1 MRLAALAAAGI
12 AGVTIRA
19 ANLPPGIS
27 EQPLALHPHPRAKTM
42 FTLLAPEET
51 GIKVQNAYDDP
62 RIWGERFH
70 EFSSGSIGTGVAI
83 ADYDGDGRPDLY
95 VVSKMEGCRL
105 FRNLGGYRFEDV
117 TARAGVGATPGI
129 WNQGAS
135 FVDVNNDGLVDLYV
149 CRFNAPN
156 LLYINQG
163 DGTFRESAH
172 AHGLDVTDASVVAAF
187 CDYDRDG
194 RLDVYI
200 ACNLLNATTQPYG
213 RRGYLFHQ
221 NGEGTFT
228 NVTDAAGI
236 GGESQSHSATWWDF
250 DGDGWPDLYVANDF
264 GRPDKLYH
272 NNRDGTFSDAIDQ
285 TVPHTSYSSMGS
297 DLGDVNNDGLEDLIV
312 SEMATT
318 THAADQR
325 GPAIDRARMADLA
338 EGSPAAPQL
347 RRNALFVNTGT
358 GRCVEAAYLAGLAAT
373 DWTWSVRLE
382 DLDNDGRV
390 DLFAT
395 NGMYRDAY
403 GINGRL
409 DAAESQADRIRIM
422 RNGPVLAQT
431 HLAYRNLGDLRFEN
445 VSAAWGLDQKG
456 VSFGA
461 ALGDLS
467 GDGNLDI
474 AYTNYA
480 GGLTLLRNDCDS
492 GHVVNVELRGT
503 TSNRFGV
510 GSVVRI
516 ESQLGVQVRT
526 LTLARG
532 YLSSSEPMLH
542 FGLGSVTEIR
552 RMTVTWPSGRRQV
565 FENLPVDRR
574 YTITEPAVGMA
585 APAPD
590 APRVVFAE
598 AGARLG
604 LNLPSREE
612 VVDETDAQ
620 RLLPRRLNRRGPAIA
635 VGDVDGNGTD
645 SVVMGG
651 TTVDALRVLKRGAD
665 GSYRAARS
673 PEDAPVAVDDGPVL
687 LFDSRG
693 TGRLDLLVTRG
704 GNALPEG
711 APEYQPR
718 LYWNDGHGGFR
729 PAADDVLPPLPLNVG
744 AVAAADFEH
753 TGALGLFLGG
763 RVATG
768 RYPHA
773 PKSALLVN
781 RGGRFEDVTDRVAP
795 ALRNVGMVSSALWT
809 DVDSDGWPDLVL
821 ALEWGNVRY
830 FHNHHG
836 RSLEDWT
843 EKAGF
848 ASAGVGWWTSIAA
861 GDFNGDGRI
870 DYVVGN
876 VGLNT
881 PYHADPA
888 HPALLFAGKFAEGRG
903 EQLIEAY
910 YEGDRLYPWRTRHE
924 LGAAMP
930 VVLRRFPRNDNYAR
944 ATLAE
949 IVGADKVAQ
958 ADKFA
963 ATELRSGVFL
973 SRPDGTYQFEPLP
986 NIAQIAPLQGMVV
999 GDFLGEGH
1007 LGICVVQNSFAPIP
1021 SVGRFDGGLG
1031 QWLRGGGHGN
1041 FDPVPARESGLIVP
1055 GDAKA
1060 LALADLDG
1068 SGLPGFVVSRNAN
1081 TLQAFTT
1088 RGSAGHHYLRVGL
1101 QGRPGN
1107 PTAIGARITV
1117 QLADGSSETAE
1128 VCAGSGYYSQ
1138 STGACFFGYSDSAPA
1153 VLVRVRWPL
1162 GAESE
1167 TKVGVGNTLTITEP
1181 SAATAR

>member
-1 MRLAALAAAGI
+1 MRLALLAAVCI
-12 AGVTIRA
+12 AGAPLRA
-19 ANLPPGIS
+19 NTLPAGIS
-27 EQPLALHPHPRAKTM
+27 EQPLAPRAHPRAKTM
-42 FTLLAPEET
+42 FVPLSPEET
-51 GIKVQNAYDDP
+51 GVKVENAYDDP

-70 EFSSGSIGTGVAI
+70 EFSSGSIGTGVALG
-83 ADYDGDGRPDLY
+83 DFDGDGRPDLY

-117 TARAGVGATPGI
+117 TEKAGVGAVRGV
-129 WNQGAS
+129 WNQGAT
-135 FVDVNNDGLVDLYV
+135 FVDVNNDGRIDLYV
-149 CRFNAPN
+149 CRFDAPN

-172 AHGLDVTDASVVAAF
+172 AYGLDVTDASVVAAF

-200 ACNLLNATTQPYG
+200 ACNLLNATTQPSG

-221 NGEGTFT
+221 NADGTFT
-228 NVTDAAGI
+228 NVTDAAGV
-236 GGESQSHSATWWDF
+236 GGESQSHSATWWDY

-272 NNRDGTFSDAIDQ
+272 NNRDGTFSDALDQ

-297 DLGDVNNDGLEDLIV
+297 DVGDVNNDGLEDLIV
-312 SEMATT
+312 SEMASI
-318 THAADQR
+318 THVADQR
-325 GPAIDRARMADLA
+325 GPALDRARMTDPA
-338 EGSPAAPQL
+338 EGSPTAPKY

-358 GRCVEAAYLAGLAAT
+358 GRCLEAAYLAGLAAT
-373 DWTWSVRLE
+373 DWTWSVRLD

-403 GINGRL
+403 GINGSL

-445 VSAAWGLDQKG
+445 VSDAWGLDQKG

-480 GGLTLLRNDCDS
+480 GGLTLLRNDCDT

-510 GSVVRI
+510 GSVVKI
-516 ESQLGVQVRT
+516 ESPLGVQVRT
-526 LTLARG
+526 LTLTRG
-532 YLSSSEPMLH
+532 YLSTSEPMLH
-542 FGLGSVTEIR
+542 FGLGTVTAIT
-552 RMTVTWPSGRRQV
+552 RMTVSWPSGRTQV

-574 YTITEPAVGMA
+574 YTITEPTVATA
-585 APAPD
+585 APAPE
-590 APRVVFAE
+590 APHAVFAE
-598 AGARLG
+598 ASARLG
-604 LNLPSREE
+604 LEVRSREDA
-612 VVDETDAQ
+612 VDETDAQ

-635 VGDVDGNGTD
+635 IGDIDGSGTD
-645 SVVMGG
+645 SVIVGG
-651 TTVDALRVLKRGAD
+651 TTVDPLRILKRGAD
-665 GSYRAARS
+665 GSYQPAHP
-673 PEDAPVAVDDGPVL
+673 PEDALAAVDDGPVL

-711 APEYQPR
+711 APECQPR
-718 LYWNDGHGGFR
+718 LYWNDEHGGFR
-729 PAADDVLPPLPLNVG
+729 PATEGVLPPLPLNVG
-744 AVAAADFEH
+744 AAAAADFEH
-753 TGALGLFLGG
+753 NGTLGLFLGG

-773 PKSALLVN
+773 PRSALLAN
-781 RGGRFEDVTDRVAP
+781 HAGRFEDVTDRIAP
-795 ALRNVGMVSSALWT
+795 SLREVGMVSSALWT
-809 DVDSDGWPDLVL
+809 DVDGDGWPDLLL

-830 FHNHHG
+830 FHNNRG
-836 RSLEDWT
+836 QSLEDQT

-881 PYHADPA
+881 PYHADAA
-888 HPALLFAGKFAEGRG
+888 HPALLFSGKFAEGRG

-910 YEGDRLYPWRTRHE
+910 YEGDRLYPRRTRRE
-924 LGAAMP
+924 LGAAIP
-930 VVLRRFPRNDNYAR
+930 AVLRRFPRNENYAR
-944 ATLAE
+944 GTLAE
-949 IVGADKVAQ
+949 IVGAENLAHAQ
-958 ADKFA
+958 KFA

-973 SRPDGTYQFEPLP
+973 SQPDGTCRFEPLP
-986 NIAQIAPLQGMVV
+986 NLAQIAPLEGMAV

-1007 LGICVVQNSFAPIP
+1007 LGICAVQNSFAPIP
-1021 SVGRFDGGLG
+1021 SVGRFDGGVG
-1031 QWLRGGGHGN
+1031 QWLRGDGHGN
-1041 FDPVPARESGLIVP
+1041 FDPVPPRESGFVVP

-1060 LALADLDG
+1060 LVLADLDG
-1068 SGLPGFVVSRNAN
+1068 SGMPGFVVSRNAD
-1081 TLQAFTT
+1081 TLQAFRTT
-1088 RGSAGHHYLRVGL
+1088 GRAGHHVLRVVL
-1101 QGRPGN
+1101 QGPHGN

-1117 QLADGSSETAE
+1117 QLADGTSETAE

-1138 STGACFFGYSDSAPA
+1138 STAACFFGYTDSAPA
-1153 VLVRVRWPL
+1153 RVVRVRWPS
-1162 GAESE
+1162 GSESD
-1167 TKVGVGNTLTITEP
+1167 TKVGIGNTLTIP
-1181 SAATAR
+1181 